1 MLSSN
6 LDIESK
12 LVLPVELDRH
22 SFLFS
27 KGPSQLGA
35 GSSNSSSDS

>member
-6 LDIESK
+6 IGIESK
-12 LVLPVELDRH
+12 LALPVELDRR

-27 KGPSQLGA
+27 KNPSQLG
-35 GSSNSSSDS
+35 GTLLY